1 MASGTYF
8 IRSCPTCGRHLQVR
22 VELLNREVECSH
34 CGAGFLA
41 SENVDSSVSDWRI
54 EQALARTQ
62 QFLSSVGSTSVGS
75 PSVGGNATAGEL
87 R

>member
-8 IRSCPTCGRHLQVR
+8 IQSCPTCGRHLEIR
-22 VELLNREVECSH
+22 VELLNRDVECIH
-34 CGAGFLA
+34 CGANFLA
-41 SENVDSSVSDWRI
+41 SDNIDIGMPDWRI

-62 QFLSSVGSTSVGS
+62 QFLASVTNNS
-75 PSVGGNATAGEL
+75 AAGEV

>member
-8 IRSCPTCGRHLQVR
+8 IRSCPTCGRQLEIR
-22 VELLNREVECSH
+22 VELLNRDVECSH
-34 CGAGFLA
+34 CRANFLA
-41 SENVDSSVSDWRI
+41 TDSSNTSDSSVSDWRI

-62 QFLSSVGSTSVGS
+62 QFLASVTPNST
-75 PSVGGNATAGEL
+75 ATEL

>member
-8 IRSCPTCGRHLQVR
+8 IRSCPTCGRHLEIR
-22 VELLNREVECSH
+22 VELLNRDVECTH
-34 CGAGFLA
+34 CRANFLA
-41 SENVDSSVSDWRI
+41 NDSIDNSMSDWRI

-62 QFLSSVGSTSVGS
+62 QFLASVTNNSAAS
-75 PSVGGNATAGEL
+75 EM